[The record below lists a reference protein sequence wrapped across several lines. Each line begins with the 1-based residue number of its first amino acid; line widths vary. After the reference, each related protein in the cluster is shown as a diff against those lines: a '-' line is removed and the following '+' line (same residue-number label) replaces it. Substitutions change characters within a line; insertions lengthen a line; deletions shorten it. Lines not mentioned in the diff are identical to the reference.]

1 MVIDFAEYVA
11 AQKAREAAVLAEI
24 EAEARRRE
32 RLELILT
39 DLLADLEAA

>member
-1 MVIDFAEYVA
+1 MIIDFAEYVA
-11 AQKAREAAVLAEI
+11 EQKAYEAALVAER